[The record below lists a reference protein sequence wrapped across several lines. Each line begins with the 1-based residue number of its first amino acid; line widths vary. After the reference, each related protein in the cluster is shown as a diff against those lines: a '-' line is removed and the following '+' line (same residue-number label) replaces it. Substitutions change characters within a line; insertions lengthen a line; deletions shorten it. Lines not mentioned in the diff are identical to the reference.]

1 MLMGGGGLMRVGLSC
16 EWRVKVD
23 VHGGGGLMWVDD
35 RKFIYEERR
44 VNSEL
49 GRF

>member
-23 VHGGGGLMWVDD
+23 VHGGGGLMWVGLSC
-35 RKFIYEERR
+35 EWR
-44 VNSEL
+44 VRVDVR
-49 GRF
+49 GR